1 MANFLHEFFK
11 KEKDLEK
18 YVENAMAEQDQAVMR
33 LSQQRRLI
41 NNTLESISMLLS
53 NQDIAEFTE
62 IPSVSPN
69 RDYVHLT
76 KSKTILEEWL
86 KRIDRQI
93 ELI

>member
-1 MANFLHEFFK
+1 MANFLHDFFK

-41 NNTLESISMLLS
+41 YNTLESISMLLS
-53 NQDIAEFTE
+53 NQDIAEFTD
-62 IPSVSPN
+62 N

-93 ELI
+93 DLI

>member
-41 NNTLESISMLLS
+41 YNTLESISMLLS
-53 NQDIAEFTE
+53 NQDIAEFTD
-62 IPSVSPN
+62 N

-93 ELI
+93 DLI

>member
-41 NNTLESISMLLS
+41 YNTLESISMLLS
-53 NQDIAEFTE
+53 NHDIAEFND
-62 IPSVSPN
+62 N
-69 RDYVHLT
+69 RDYVDLT
-76 KSKTILEEWL
+76 KSKTIL
-86 KRIDRQI
+86 
-93 ELI
+93 

>member
-41 NNTLESISMLLS
+41 YNTLESISMLLS
-53 NQDIAEFTE
+53 NQDIAEFTD
-62 IPSVSPN
+62 N
-69 RDYVHLT
+69 RDYDRLT
-76 KSKTILEEWL
+76 KSKLILEEWL

-93 ELI
+93 DLI

>member
-41 NNTLESISMLLS
+41 YNTLESISMLL
-53 NQDIAEFTE
+53 NNHDIAEFTD
-62 IPSVSPN
+62 N
-69 RDYVHLT
+69 RDYAHLT

-93 ELI
+93 DLI

>member
-1 MANFLHEFFK
+1 MANFLHDFFK

-41 NNTLESISMLLS
+41 YNTLESISMLLS
-53 NQDIAEFTE
+53 NQDIAEFTD
-62 IPSVSPN
+62 N
-69 RDYVHLT
+69 RDYDHLT

-93 ELI
+93 DLI

>member
-1 MANFLHEFFK
+1 MANFLHDFFE
-11 KEKDLEK
+11 KENDLEK
-18 YVENAMAEQDQAVMR
+18 YVENVMVEKDKAVMR

-41 NNTLESISMLLS
+41 YNTLESISMLLS
-53 NQDIAEFTE
+53 NQDIAEFTD
-62 IPSVSPN
+62 N

-86 KRIDRQI
+86 KIIDRQI

>member
-41 NNTLESISMLLS
+41 YNTLESMSMLLS
-53 NQDIAEFTE
+53 NQDIAEFTD
-62 IPSVSPN
+62 N
-69 RDYVHLT
+69 RDYDRLT
-76 KSKTILEEWL
+76 KSKLILEEWL

-93 ELI
+93 DLI

>member
-41 NNTLESISMLLS
+41 YNTLESISMLLS
-53 NQDIAEFTE
+53 NQDIAEFTD
-62 IPSVSPN
+62 N
-69 RDYVHLT
+69 RDYAHLT

-93 ELI
+93 DLI

>member
-1 MANFLHEFFK
+1 MANFLHYFFK

-41 NNTLESISMLLS
+41 YNTLESISMLL
-53 NQDIAEFTE
+53 NNHDIAEFTD
-62 IPSVSPN
+62 N
-69 RDYVHLT
+69 RDYAHLT

-93 ELI
+93 DLI

>member
-41 NNTLESISMLLS
+41 YNTLESISMLLS
-53 NQDIAEFTE
+53 NHDIAEFTD
-62 IPSVSPN
+62 N
-69 RDYVHLT
+69 RDYSHLT
-76 KSKTILEEWL
+76 KSKSILEEWL

-93 ELI
+93 DLI

>member
-1 MANFLHEFFK
+1 MANFLHDFFK

-41 NNTLESISMLLS
+41 YNTLESISMLLS
-53 NQDIAEFTE
+53 NHDIAEFTD
-62 IPSVSPN
+62 N

-93 ELI
+93 DLI

>member
-53 NQDIAEFTE
+53 NQDIAEFTD
-62 IPSVSPN
+62 N

-86 KRIDRQI
+86 KIIDRQI
-93 ELI
+93 DLI

>member
-1 MANFLHEFFK
+1 MANFLHDFFK

-33 LSQQRRLI
+33 FSQQRRLI
-41 NNTLESISMLLS
+41 YNTLESISMLLS
-53 NQDIAEFTE
+53 NHDIAEFTD
-62 IPSVSPN
+62 N
-69 RDYVHLT
+69 RDYAHLT

-93 ELI
+93 DLI

>member
-41 NNTLESISMLLS
+41 YNTLECISMLLS
-53 NQDIAEFTE
+53 NQDIAEFTD
-62 IPSVSPN
+62 N
-69 RDYVHLT
+69 RDYSHLT

-93 ELI
+93 DLI

>member
-1 MANFLHEFFK
+1 MANFLHDFFK

-41 NNTLESISMLLS
+41 HNTLESISMLLS
-53 NQDIAEFTE
+53 NQDIAEFTD
-62 IPSVSPN
+62 S

>member
-41 NNTLESISMLLS
+41 YNTLESMSMLLS
-53 NQDIAEFTE
+53 NQDIAEFTD
-62 IPSVSPN
+62 N

-93 ELI
+93 DLI

>member
-41 NNTLESISMLLS
+41 YNTLESISMLLS
-53 NQDIAEFTE
+53 NHDIAEFTD
-62 IPSVSPN
+62 N
-69 RDYVHLT
+69 RDYDHLT
-76 KSKTILEEWL
+76 KSKTIFEEWL

>member
-1 MANFLHEFFK
+1 MANFLHDFFK

-41 NNTLESISMLLS
+41 YNTLESIYMLLS
-53 NQDIAEFTE
+53 NHDIAEFTD
-62 IPSVSPN
+62 N
-69 RDYVHLT
+69 RDYAHLT

-93 ELI
+93 DLI

>member
-41 NNTLESISMLLS
+41 HNTLESISMLLS
-53 NQDIAEFTE
+53 NQDIAEFTD
-62 IPSVSPN
+62 N

-93 ELI
+93 DLI

>member
-41 NNTLESISMLLS
+41 YNTLESISMLLS
-53 NQDIAEFTE
+53 NHDIAEFTD
-62 IPSVSPN
+62 N
-69 RDYVHLT
+69 RDYSQLT

-93 ELI
+93 DLI

>member
-41 NNTLESISMLLS
+41 YNTLESMSMLLS
-53 NQDIAEFTE
+53 NQDIAEFTD
-62 IPSVSPN
+62 N